1 MPAFTPDSPT
11 AQAWG
16 APPSAR
22 YERLAAPFRPLFARI
37 GAGAVEREVSRRLP
51 ATELGWLKDSG
62 FTALRV
68 PVEFGGAGASLAELF
83 ALLTELGQAD
93 SNLVQALRSHFGFA
107 ESILNSRD
115 VQRRERWLERLGRG
129 ETVGPANSETG
140 DAKREAFSTRLLADG
155 ANWRLEGS
163 KFYTTG
169 ALFADWIDV
178 GATTPDGARVTATVR
193 RDAPGVEVVDDW
205 NGFGQTLTASGTAH
219 FREVAVKADEVIDKD
234 QRFAYSPAFYQL
246 FHLANLAGI
255 GRAMSDEVARAV
267 AARTRTFSIGNA
279 DRVAQDPQI
288 LAVVGQVRSAAYC
301 AGAIATQN
309 ALALERAFEAR
320 HSPEQEQAV
329 AIAELEVCQSL
340 NVVSDLI
347 IDAAGRLF
355 DALGASA
362 TLRPQALD
370 RFWRNAR
377 TLASHNP
384 RVYKARIVGDF
395 AVNGTAPPEQWKIGT
410 V

>member
-1 MPAFTPDSPT
+1 MSVFPPDSPT
-11 AQAWG
+11 ALAWG

-22 YERLAAPFRPLFARI
+22 YEQLAAPFRPLFARI
-37 GAGAVEREVSRRLP
+37 AAGAVAREVGRLLP
-51 ATELGWLKDSG
+51 TAELGWLKQSR
-62 FTALRV
+62 FTALRI
-68 PVEFGGAGASLAELF
+68 PVEFGGAGATLSETF

-93 SNLVQALRSHFGFA
+93 SNLVQAVRGHFGFVEA
-107 ESILNSRD
+107 LLNSPD
-115 VQRRERWLERLGRG
+115 AQRRERWFARLSQG
-129 ETVGPANSETG
+129 ETVGPASSETG
-140 DAKREAFSTRLLADG
+140 DAKRDAFTTQLVPDG
-155 ANWRLEGS
+155 PNWRLTGT

-169 ALFADWIDV
+169 SLFADWIDV
-178 GATTPDGARVTATVR
+178 GATTPAGERVAATVR

-219 FREVAVKADEVIDKD
+219 FREVAVKAEDIQDK
-234 QRFAYSPAFYQL
+234 QRFGYSPAFFQV

-255 GRAMSDEVARAV
+255 GRAMTLEVAQAV
-267 AARTRTFSIGNA
+267 AARTRTFTIGNA

-301 AGAIATQN
+301 AGAIAAQN
-309 ALALERAFEAR
+309 AQALDRAYDAR
-320 HSPEQEQAV
+320 NSPAQEQAV
-329 AIAELEVCQSL
+329 NVVELEVCQSL
-340 NVVSDLI
+340 TVASDLI

-362 TLRPQALD
+362 TLRPHALD

-384 RVYKARIVGDF
+384 RVYKDRIVGDY
-395 AVNGTAPPEQWKIGT
+395 AVNGTPPPEQWKIGT
-410 V
+410 A